1 MRTYWTAHG
10 LAARGHEVH
19 VVTNATEAEA
29 PFRMLMRPADW
40 ARCGGRYGK
49 GSVTVHWTDLADRSQ
64 YHIPMAN
71 PFASKLAGVA
81 LRLHSQRPFAVIYS
95 HYLEPYGVAAHLV
108 AQSVGIPH
116 VARMA
121 GSDAGRLWHHPQLE
135 PLYDQVLRAAAA
147 VITGG
152 TAGRRAL
159 ARGVDPRRLAISGG
173 FAVPERLFTPKGPVL
188 DVAALRAEARLDPV
202 LRPLAWGGFRRGRP
216 YFGVYGKLGETKGSF
231 ALLQAL
237 HRLKQ
242 QGLDVGLVALA
253 HGGTEVEA
261 RFRERVDQLGLAD
274 RVLQLP
280 FIPHWR
286 VPEFLRGCAAVCC
299 LEQDFPISFHDP
311 IIAREVLLCGA
322 CLIGSAEIIRKIPR
336 YEQLPSG
343 YGCVALEDVHDV
355 GELSKALAAV
365 ITDPE
370 PGLDM
375 RARGGAFARS
385 LQADIA
391 FPETLDRILAT
402 VAARRPLP
410 DSLRATDRAPSADH
424 DDVRFPIT
432 ALAAASRNAGRVGPS
447 RARAILAA
455 LERRTGRGP
464 KDAVLAAA
472 IRTELAIARAEGR
485 TSGRQAASADPL
497 FRVRARRWAVAD
509 ADLMRLVPIR
519 SRDSRLLEFV
529 HDVSRF
535 RGVARL
541 AALPSRLT
549 FRPSYV
555 VAFRRAPGRA
565 REPLL
570 VDGFTAAFLKRCDG
584 TRSAEAI
591 LRDIDDHGAR
601 PRPNE
606 RVRWLETLL
615 RHDLIEL
622 DELPPPAGSRTRKAT
637 PRKAT

>member
-10 LAARGHEVH
+10 LAACGHEVH
-19 VVTNATEAEA
+19 VVTNAKEADA

-40 ARCGGRYGK
+40 ARCGGAYGK
-49 GSVTVHWTDLADRSQ
+49 GSVTVHWTDPADRSQ
-64 YHIPMAN
+64 YHIPMAS
-71 PFASKLAGVA
+71 PFASKLAGIA
-81 LRLHSQRPFAVIYS
+81 LRLHSQRPFAAIYS

-121 GSDAGRLWHHPQLE
+121 GSDAGRLWHHPQLA

-159 ARGVDPRRLAISGG
+159 ARGIDPRRLAISGG
-173 FAVPERLFTPKGPVL
+173 FAVPERLFAPRGQVL
-188 DVAALRAEARLDPV
+188 DVAALRTEARLDPA
-202 LRPLAWGGFRRGRP
+202 LRPLVWGGFRRGRP

-242 QGLDVGLVALA
+242 RGVDVGLVALA
-253 HGGTEVEA
+253 HGGAEVED
-261 RFRERVDQLGLAD
+261 RFRDRASKLGLAD

-322 CLIGSAEIIRKIPR
+322 CLIGSAEIIRKLPR

-343 YGCVALEDVHDV
+343 YGCVALEDVNDV
-355 GELSKALAAV
+355 GALSRALAAV
-365 ITDPE
+365 ITDPA

-375 RARGGAFARS
+375 RARGCAFARS

-410 DSLRATDRAPSADH
+410 DSLRATERTRAADH

-432 ALAAASRNAGRVGPS
+432 AVAAATRDAGRAGPS
-447 RARAILAA
+447 QARAILAT
-455 LERRTGRGP
+455 LERRTGRRP
-464 KDAVLAAA
+464 KDVVLAAA

-485 TSGRQAASADPL
+485 ASPGRAASADPL

-509 ADLMRLVPIR
+509 ADLMRLVPSR
-519 SRDSRLLEFV
+519 SRGSRLLEFAYE
-529 HDVSRF
+529 VSRF

-549 FRPSYV
+549 LRPSYV
-555 VAFRRAPGRA
+555 VAFRRAPERTP
-565 REPLL
+565 EPLL
-570 VDGFTAAFLKRCDG
+570 IDGFTAAFLKRCDG

-591 LRDIDDHGAR
+591 LRDIGDRGAG
-601 PRPNE
+601 PPPNE
-606 RVRWLETLL
+606 PIRWLETLL
-615 RHDLIEL
+615 RHGLVEL
-622 DELPPPAGSRTRKAT
+622 DEPPRPPGRRAGKAT
-637 PRKAT
+637 